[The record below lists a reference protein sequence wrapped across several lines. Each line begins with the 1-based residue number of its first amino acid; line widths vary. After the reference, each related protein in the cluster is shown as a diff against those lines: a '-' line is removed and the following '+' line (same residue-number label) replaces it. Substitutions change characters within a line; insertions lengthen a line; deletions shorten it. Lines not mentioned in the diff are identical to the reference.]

1 MATAWFASGSPLLD
15 AQREAL
21 LASARECAGASPL
34 AARCGVTGPQAGVIV
49 LRALADRVEPV
60 MALLQLVRAAWRSL
74 AWRLPANTP
83 RVWQT

>member
-1 MATAWFASGSPLLD
+1 MATAWFASGSPLSD

-21 LASARECAGASPL
+21 LEAARECAGASPL
-34 AARCGVTGPQAGVIV
+34 TARCGVTGPHEGVVV
-49 LRALADRVEPV
+49 LRALAERVEPA
-60 MALLQLVRAAWRSL
+60 MALLQQVRAAWRSL

>member
-1 MATAWFASGSPLLD
+1 MATAWFASGSPLSD

-21 LASARECAGASPL
+21 LEAARECAGASPL
-34 AARCGVTGPQAGVIV
+34 TAHCGVTGPHEGVVV
-49 LRALADRVEPV
+49 LRALAARVEPA
-60 MALLQLVRAAWRSL
+60 MALLQQVRAAWRRL